1 MEQRWMWDSAL
12 AFGNNLQSYKLKD
25 TLFIDHFTS
34 DKGKDSC
41 KNEELWKTSDHL
53 NIHDNGLV
61 M

>member
-1 MEQRWMWDSAL
+1 MWDSAL

-25 TLFIDHFTS
+25 TLFIDHFTP